1 MDDKLLSNLS
11 LSNSIRP
18 QEKVESI
25 EQIIYLLNKYIRDPE
40 SLNEVFTTDLT
51 KAVSLILQHPII
63 TGQRGD
69 ELASDLIFRV
79 INTHKVTN
87 IIRTRSIR
95 SKSIVCGKSWSM

>member
-51 KAVSLILQHPII
+51 KAVSLIL
-63 TGQRGD
+63 
-69 ELASDLIFRV
+69 
-79 INTHKVTN
+79 
-87 IIRTRSIR
+87 
-95 SKSIVCGKSWSM
+95 